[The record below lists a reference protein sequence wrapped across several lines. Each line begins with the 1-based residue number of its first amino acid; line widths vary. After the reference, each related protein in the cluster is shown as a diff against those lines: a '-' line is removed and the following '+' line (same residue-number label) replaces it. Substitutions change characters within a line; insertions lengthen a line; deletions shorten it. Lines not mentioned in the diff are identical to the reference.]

1 LRLLLRPERG
11 GDDFDHGLSVVKH
24 IVVPETKHSVPLS
37 LEPGCSHVIVGLLV
51 IVLASIDLDDQPLLQ
66 ADEVH
71 DVSPERVLSA
81 KPVSFEL
88 SFPQSTPQNTFG
100 IGHVTT
106 KLARSMSYEGF
117 CHCRLHCFGQK
128 RPD

>member
-1 LRLLLRPERG
+1 LLRPERG
-11 GDDFDHGLSVVKH
+11 DDDFDDGLNVVKH

-51 IVLASIDLDDQPLLQ
+51 IVLASIDLDDKPLLQ

-71 DVSPERVLSA
+71 DVSPERVLAA

-88 SFPQSTPQNTFG
+88 SFPQSTPQSTFG

-106 KLARSMSYEGF
+106 KLASSMSYEGF
-117 CHCRLHCFGQK
+117 CHCRLHCFRRR